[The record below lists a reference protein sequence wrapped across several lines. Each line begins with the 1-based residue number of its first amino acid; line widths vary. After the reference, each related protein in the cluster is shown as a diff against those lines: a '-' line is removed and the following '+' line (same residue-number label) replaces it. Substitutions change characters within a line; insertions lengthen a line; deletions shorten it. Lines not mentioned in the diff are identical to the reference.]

1 MYVGKLVFAQLMD
14 FLPLHTFRR
23 CVARYPSNYP
33 TKTFS
38 HLDQYLCMAFAQL
51 TFRES
56 LRDIEVCLRA
66 HESKLYHLGIRGHV
80 ARSNLADANEK
91 RDWQIYRDFADALI
105 VEARRLYA
113 GDVFAVELENTVYA
127 LDTTTIDLSLKV
139 FPWAH
144 FRTTKAAVKM
154 HTQIDL
160 RGNIPSFIH
169 VSDGKMHEVNVL
181 DLIMPEPGSF
191 TIMDRGFLDFA
202 RLYRLTQAGA
212 FFVIRPKSNTLF
224 KRVYSRAV
232 DKTTG
237 LRCDQTVR
245 LTGVKSPDD
254 YPQYLRYVVFY
265 DEKTDKRL
273 GFFTNNFELPALV
286 IAQLY
291 KCRWQVELFFKWIK
305 QHLRIK
311 AFFGTNESAVKTQIW
326 IAISV
331 YVLVAI
337 AKKRLGVEASLYTI
351 LQILSVT
358 LFEKIPLDQL
368 FNDTELQNFDGENP
382 TQLNLFS

>member
-80 ARSNLADANEK
+80 ARSNLSDANEK
-91 RDWQIYRDFADALI
+91 RDWQIYRDFANALI

-113 GDVFAVELENTVYA
+113 GDAFAVDLENTVYA

-224 KRVYSRAV
+224 KRVYSRTV

-245 LTGVKSPDD
+245 LTGAKSPDD

-337 AKKRLGVEASLYTI
+337 AKKRLGVEASPYTI
-351 LQILSVT
+351 LQILSLT

-368 FNDTELQNFDGENP
+368 LNDTALENLDGENP

>member
-1 MYVGKLVFAQLMD
+1 MPIGKFVFAQLMD
-14 FLPLHTFRR
+14 FLPLHTIRR
-23 CVARYPSNYP
+23 CVARYPSSYP

-38 HLDQYLCMAFAQL
+38 HLDQFLCMAFAQL

-66 HESKLYHLGIRGHV
+66 HATKTYHLGIRGHV
-80 ARSNLADANEK
+80 ARSNLGDANEK
-91 RDWQIYRDFADALI
+91 RDWQIYRDFAGALI

-113 GDVFAVELENTVYA
+113 NDAFGVDLENTVYA

-144 FRTTKAAVKM
+144 FRKTKAAVKM

-160 RGNIPSFIH
+160 RGNIPSFIY

-181 DLIMPEPGSF
+181 DLMTPEAGSF

-224 KRVYSRAV
+224 RRIYSRAV

-245 LTGVKSPDD
+245 LIGVKSSDD

-265 DEKTDKRL
+265 DKKTNKRL
-273 GFFTNNFELPALV
+273 GFFTNNFEADPLT

-311 AFFGTNESAVKTQIW
+311 AFFGTNENAVKTQIW

-337 AKKRLGVEASLYTI
+337 VKKRLHIEASLYTI
-351 LQILSVT
+351 LQILSLT
-358 LFEKIPLDQL
+358 LFEKTPLDQL
-368 FNDTELQNFDGENP
+368 LNNTALQDIVEENP

>member
-1 MYVGKLVFAQLMD
+1 MPIGKLVFAQLMD

-38 HLDQYLCMAFAQL
+38 HLDQYLSMAFAQL

-66 HESKLYHLGIRGHV
+66 HEAKLYHLGIRGHV
-80 ARSNLADANEK
+80 ARSNLGDANEK
-91 RDWQIYRDFADALI
+91 RDWRIYRDFANSLI
-105 VEARRLYA
+105 AQARRLYA
-113 GDVFAVELENTVYA
+113 DDAFAVDLDNTVYA

-144 FRTTKAAVKM
+144 FRKAKAAVKM

-181 DLIMPEPGSF
+181 DLMTPEPGSF
-191 TIMDRGFLDFA
+191 SIMDRGFLDFA

-212 FFVIRPKSNTLF
+212 FFVIRPKSNTAF
-224 KRVYSRAV
+224 QRVYSRSV

-245 LTGVKSPDD
+245 LTGVTSANDH
-254 YPQYLRYVVFY
+254 PQYLRYEERQTPRVLHQQF
-265 DEKTDKRL
+265 RAS
-273 GFFTNNFELPALV
+273 GFDHRPALQMPLAGGV
-286 IAQLY
+286 VLQMDQA
-291 KCRWQVELFFKWIK
+291 
-305 QHLRIK
+305 
-311 AFFGTNESAVKTQIW
+311 ASAHQ
-326 IAISV
+326 
-331 YVLVAI
+331 
-337 AKKRLGVEASLYTI
+337 GVFRHER
-351 LQILSVT
+351 
-358 LFEKIPLDQL
+358 ER
-368 FNDTELQNFDGENP
+368 GENANLDRHQCVRARCHRQKTSRRRSVALHNP
-382 TQLNLFS
+382 TNSQPHAFRENTVGSTA

>member
-224 KRVYSRAV
+224 KRVYSRTV

-351 LQILSVT
+351 LQILSLT

-368 FNDTELQNFDGENP
+368 FNDTALENFGGENP